1 MKKLNTILAISPLK
15 TIISV
20 HVTNIMNTPRVTG
33 RQITMIISNL
43 ESTYGAEL
51 VEDTIASTHAE
62 FYLHYYGMLKPL
74 SKVA

>member
-1 MKKLNTILAISPLK
+1 MKRLNTLLTISPLEA
-15 TIISV
+15 IISV

-43 ESTYGAEL
+43 ECAYGAEL
-51 VEDTIASTHAE
+51 VEQVIMSCNPE
-62 FYLHYYGMLKPL
+62 FYLRYYGMLKPL